1 MKNQSRVSLFVSQI
15 RSVGL
20 NEPDGEKKWGVFQG
34 ARPYKWPK
42 KNTVNGFH
50 SLGLFHL
57 YFSGLIWVFPKIGVP
72 PNHEF

>member
-20 NEPDGEKKWGVFQG
+20 NEPDGEKKIGVFQG

-42 KNTVNGFH
+42 KNKWV
-50 SLGLFHL
+50 SLTIGLFHL
-57 YFSGLIWVFPKIGVP
+57 YFSGLIWAPTKEKRVI
-72 PNHEF
+72 